1 MTAALFGK
9 IPNEAGAAL
18 DLLIDPLDGVGRP
31 VWRQCAHRSI
41 GRSSPRSTK
50 PRRVSCPSPSRPPP
64 LASVP
69 HTVSRV
75 GGTAR
80 AQGYLVAQHGVFLQ
94 RGDQH
99 PDHASH
105 VGLRVERKLLEVTVL
120 HPVEV

>member
-18 DLLIDPLDGVGRP
+18 DLLVDPLDGVGRP
-31 VWRQCAHRSI
+31 VWRQCAHRSAA
-41 GRSSPRSTK
+41 
-50 PRRVSCPSPSRPPP
+50 RVRARPSRAAYRALPPSRPPP

-75 GGTAR
+75 GGTAC